1 MTCLERWQGPEGWTV
16 IWVPHDPSGLSS
28 VCHSP
33 WLIWHINRTHS
44 CPEVDKQ
51 GEAHTF
57 YFHPTRDTP
66 VLFISLHQSFQLT
79 QPSPS
84 GRSWKAWIQLPRTP
98 RNTRESW
105 HRRRTPRK
113 TLRTG
118 PQGFCGSLDVGLGI
132 GRGRGPSVS
141 RCKGRSSQHPETPG
155 VRHSPGLAQ
164 HVWVL
169 WPLPEVCV
177 SFYTNSDIQEIM
189 RGGPSSRGWWV
200 SLPVVR
206 LGVCD

>member
-1 MTCLERWQGPEGWTV
+1 M
-16 IWVPHDPSGLSS
+16 
-28 VCHSP
+28 CHSP

-57 YFHPTRDTP
+57 CFHPTQDTP
-66 VLFISLHQSFQLT
+66 VLICTIWTPPLCQSFLLT
-79 QPSPS
+79 QSSPS
-84 GRSWKAWIQLPRTP
+84 GGSWKAWIQLPRTP
-98 RNTRESW
+98 RNTRESC

-113 TLRTG
+113 TLWTG

-132 GRGRGPSVS
+132 GRGRGHLSVGAKADPAS
-141 RCKGRSSQHPETPG
+141 TQRRQGSDI
-155 VRHSPGLAQ
+155 AQ

-177 SFYTNSDIQEIM
+177 SFYTNSNIQEIM
-189 RGGPSSRGWWV
+189 RGDPSSRGGWA